1 MKKIKIAV
9 LCPSEIAFRRFM
21 PALQK
26 IGEIEYVGI
35 AIANEMEWFG
45 NIDPTRNLEIL
56 KQEKEKAEKFQET
69 FGGKIFESYNDLLT
83 SSDVD
88 AVYIPLPPAL
98 HFKWAKFAL
107 EQNKHV
113 FVEKPSTTSLKDLET
128 LVELAKEKGLAL
140 HENYMFN
147 FHSQIDKIEELIN
160 NNEIG
165 DVRLYRI
172 AFGFPFRGSNDFR
185 YNKKMG
191 GGALLDCGGYTLK
204 LATRLLKNNV
214 RLVAHQ
220 LNYRDDFEVDIY
232 GSGTLINDFGQVAQ
246 ISFGMDNSYKCE
258 LEVWGAHGTI
268 YTNRIFTAPCDYIPT
283 ITIIKNNEK
292 IDISLDKDDSF
303 KKSIQHFIRC
313 LQDDTIRKENYQNLL
328 EQEKLLSEFMEDK

>member
-26 IGEIEYVGI
+26 ISEIEYVGI

-98 HFKWAKFAL
+98 HFKWAKFAF

-113 FVEKPSTTSLKDLET
+113 FVEKPSTTNLKDLET

-268 YTNRIFTAPCDYIPT
+268 YTNRIFTAPCDYTPT

-328 EQEKLLSEFMEDK
+328 EQEKLLSEFMEE